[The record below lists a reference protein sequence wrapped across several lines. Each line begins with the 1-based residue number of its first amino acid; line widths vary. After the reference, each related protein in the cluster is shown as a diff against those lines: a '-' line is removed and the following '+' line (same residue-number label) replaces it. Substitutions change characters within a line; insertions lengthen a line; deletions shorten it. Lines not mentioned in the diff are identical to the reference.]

1 MERTRTTINRTNG
14 ELEKLRRNAKE
25 AGESA
30 EGMGDSFGE
39 AGGSSGKLVDSIK
52 KIGAKGGALAGTAL
66 AVLAIAKAF
75 HEVQME
81 ADKASQEITMGLG
94 DVSDQVDITG
104 RDIQKLSEKYGK
116 TSEEIVQDTRD
127 VHEQLQG
134 LVDPEM
140 YEEILKDAE
149 LVSKVTGTDLKDSLI
164 VVEKFMR
171 EFGLTSEQAF
181 GYYLLAMEEGLNKG
195 DDLTDTIKEYGNE
208 MVLMGLTADEVLMG
222 LNAGLEAGADNTDRI
237 ADSWREFNIRAT
249 TQDTGFKDAL
259 ALLKDESLEAL
270 YQKVLAGEVPMDYFM
285 RVAVEKVKRCR

>member
-1 MERTRTTINRTNG
+1 M
-14 ELEKLRRNAKE
+14 L
-25 AGESA
+25 
-30 EGMGDSFGE
+30 
-39 AGGSSGKLVDSIK
+39 
-52 KIGAKGGALAGTAL
+52 KGGALAGTAL

-75 HEVQME
+75 HEAQME

-104 RDIQKLSEKYGK
+104 RDIQKLSEKYNK
-116 TSEEIVQDTRD
+116 SADEIVQDTRD

-164 VVEKFMR
+164 VVEKLMR

-237 ADSWREFNIRAT
+237 A
-249 TQDTGFKDAL
+249 
-259 ALLKDESLEAL
+259 
-270 YQKVLAGEVPMDYFM
+270 
-285 RVAVEKVKRCR
+285 